1 MIAIQKATIN
11 EIDAIVSVHEAAFP
25 DFFLTQLGT
34 AFLRLYYKS
43 VMNHND
49 GVLLVCKM
57 DGGTIGLCAGTVLSA
72 GFNTKLIKANLFQFG
87 WESMKILFTKP
98 KALIHLMKNMSKED
112 STVGDD
118 GKYAELLS
126 IAVDPKVQ
134 RSGAGKA
141 MLLELEKVIKE
152 KGGVELSLT
161 TDYVDNDKAVSFY
174 KSLGYEPWYDFVTY
188 PNRRMWRMMK
198 VLKQDK

>member
-1 MIAIQKATIN
+1 MIAIQKATKNDI
-11 EIDAIVSVHEAAFP
+11 EAIVRVHKAAFP

-43 VMNHND
+43 VMNHMD
-49 GVLLVCKM
+49 GVLLTCKM
-57 DGGTIGLCAGTVLSA
+57 DGATIGLCAGTVLSA
-72 GFNTKLIKANLFQFG
+72 VFNTKLIKANLFQFG
-87 WESMKILFTKP
+87 WESMKILLTKP

-112 STVGDD
+112 SSVGDN
-118 GKYAELLS
+118 GEYAELLS

-152 KGGVELSLT
+152 KGGERLSLT
-161 TDYVDNDKAVSFY
+161 TDY
-174 KSLGYEPWYDFVTY
+174 
-188 PNRRMWRMMK
+188 
-198 VLKQDK
+198 

>member
-1 MIAIQKATIN
+1 M
-11 EIDAIVSVHEAAFP
+11 
-25 DFFLTQLGT
+25 
-34 AFLRLYYKS
+34 AFLKLYYNS
-43 VMNHND
+43 VMSHKD

-57 DGGTIGLCAGTVLSA
+57 DGKTIGLCAGTVMSA
-72 GFNTKLIKANLFQFG
+72 GFNTKLIRANIFKFG
-87 WESMKILFTKP
+87 IEGMIIMFTKP
-98 KALIHLMKNMSKED
+98 KALIHLMKNMNKED
-112 STVGDD
+112 SSVGDD

-152 KGGVELSLT
+152 KGGKRLSLT
-161 TDYVDNDKAVSFY
+161 TDYEDNEKAVGFY

-188 PNRRMWRMMK
+188 PNRRMYR
-198 VLKQDK
+198 LIKQL

>member
-11 EIDAIVSVHEAAFP
+11 DLEAIVRVHEAAFP

-43 VMNHND
+43 VMNHMD
-49 GVLLVCKM
+49 GVLLTCKM
-57 DGGTIGLCAGTVLSA
+57 DGATIGLCAGTVLSA
-72 GFNTKLIKANLFQFG
+72 VFNTKLIKANLFQFG
-87 WESMKILFTKP
+87 WESMKILLTKP

-112 STVGDD
+112 SSVGDN
-118 GKYAELLS
+118 GEYAELLS

-152 KGGVELSLT
+152 KGGERLSLT
-161 TDYVDNDKAVSFY
+161 TDYEDNDKAVSFY

-188 PNRRMWRMMK
+188 PNRRMYRLIKNM
-198 VLKQDK
+198 

>member
-11 EIDAIVSVHEAAFP
+11 DLEAIVRVHEAAFQ

-34 AFLRLYYKS
+34 AFLKLYYKS
-43 VMNHND
+43 VMYHND

-57 DGGTIGLCAGTVLSA
+57 DGITIGLCAGTVLSA

-87 WESMKILFTKP
+87 WEGIKIMFTKP
-98 KALIHLMKNMSKED
+98 IALIHLMRNMSKED

-152 KGGVELSLT
+152 KGGERLSLT
-161 TDYVDNDKAVSFY
+161 TDYEDNDKAVSFY
-174 KSLGYEPWYDFVTY
+174 LSLGYEPWYDFVTY
-188 PNRRMWRMMK
+188 PNRRMYRLIK
-198 VLKQDK
+198 HL

>member
-11 EIDAIVSVHEAAFP
+11 DIDTIVSVHEAAFP

-57 DGGTIGLCAGTVLSA
+57 DGVTIGLCAGTVLSA

-126 IAVDPKVQ
+126 IAVDPTVQ

-141 MLLELEKVIKE
+141 MLLELENEIKK
-152 KGGVELSLT
+152 KGGEKLSLT
-161 TDYVDNDKAVSFY
+161 TDYENNEKAIGFY
-174 KSLGYEPWYDFVTY
+174 KSLGYTEWYDFTTY
-188 PNRRMWRMMK
+188 PNRRMYRMI
-198 VLKQDK
+198 KQL

>member
-1 MIAIQKATIN
+1 MIAIQKATKN
-11 EIDAIVSVHEAAFP
+11 DIDAIVRVHEAAFP
-25 DFFLTQLGT
+25 DFFLTQLGA

-43 VMNHND
+43 VMNHKD

-57 DGGTIGLCAGTVLSA
+57 DGVTIGLCAGTVLSA
-72 GFNTKLIKANLFQFG
+72 GFNTKLIKANMFEFG
-87 WESMKILFTKP
+87 IESMKILFTKP
-98 KALIHLMKNMSKED
+98 QALIHLMKNMSKEN

-118 GKYAELLS
+118 GNYAELLS

-152 KGGVELSLT
+152 KGGEKLSLT
-161 TDYVDNDKAVSFY
+161 TDYEENDKAVSFY

-188 PNRRMWRMMK
+188 PNRRMYR
-198 VLKQDK
+198 LIKQL

>member
-1 MIAIQKATIN
+1 MIAIQKATKNDI
-11 EIDAIVSVHEAAFP
+11 EAIVRVHEAAFP
-25 DFFLTQLGT
+25 DFFLTQLGF

-43 VMNHND
+43 VMNHKD
-49 GVLLVCKM
+49 GVLLTCKM
-57 DGGTIGLCAGTVLSA
+57 DGATIGLCAGAVLSA

-98 KALIHLMKNMSKED
+98 KALIHLMKNISKED
-112 STVGDD
+112 SSVGDN
-118 GKYAELLS
+118 GEYAELLS

-141 MLLELEKVIKE
+141 MLLELEKVLKE
-152 KGGVELSLT
+152 IGGERLSLT
-161 TDYVDNDKAVSFY
+161 TDYEDNDKAVSFY

-188 PNRRMWRMMK
+188 PNRRMYR
-198 VLKQDK
+198 LIKQL

>member
-1 MIAIQKATIN
+1 MIAIQKATKNDI
-11 EIDAIVSVHEAAFP
+11 EAIVRVHEAAFP

-43 VMNHND
+43 VMNHQY

-57 DGGTIGLCAGTVLSA
+57 DGATIGLCAGTVLSA
-72 GFNTKLIKANLFQFG
+72 GFNTQLIKANIFEFG
-87 WESMKILFTKP
+87 IESMKILFTKP

-112 STVGDD
+112 SSVGDN
-118 GKYAELLS
+118 GEYAELLS

-141 MLLELEKVIKE
+141 MLLELEKVIKG
-152 KGGVELSLT
+152 KGGERLSLT
-161 TDYVDNDKAVSFY
+161 TDYEDNDKAVSFY

-188 PNRRMWRMMK
+188 PNRRMYR
-198 VLKQDK
+198 LIKQL

>member
-1 MIAIQKATIN
+1 MIALQKATRNDI
-11 EIDAIVSVHEAAFP
+11 ETIVRVHEAAFP
-25 DFFLTQLGT
+25 DFFLTKLGT
-34 AFLRLYYKS
+34 TFLKLYYNS
-43 VMNHND
+43 VMHHKD

-57 DGGTIGLCAGTVLSA
+57 EGIIIGLCAGTVLSA
-72 GFNTKLIKANLFQFG
+72 GFNTKLIKANIFKFG
-87 WESMKILFTKP
+87 IESMKILFTKP
-98 KALIHLMKNMSKED
+98 KALIHLLKNMSKED
-112 STVGDD
+112 SSAGDD

-152 KGGVELSLT
+152 KGGKRLSLT
-161 TDYVDNDKAVSFY
+161 TDYEDNDKAVGFY

-188 PNRRMWRMMK
+188 PNRRMYR
-198 VLKQDK
+198 LIKQL

>member
-1 MIAIQKATIN
+1 MIAIQKATKNDI
-11 EIDAIVSVHEAAFP
+11 EAIVRVHKAAFP

-43 VMNHND
+43 VMNHKD
-49 GVLLVCKM
+49 GVLLACKM
-57 DGGTIGLCAGTVLSA
+57 DGVTIGLCAGTVLSA
-72 GFNTKLIKANLFQFG
+72 GFNTKLIKANIFEFG
-87 WESMKILFTKP
+87 IESMKILFTKP
-98 KALIHLMKNMSKED
+98 KALIHLMKNMSKEV

-152 KGGVELSLT
+152 KGGAELSLT
-161 TDYVDNDKAVSFY
+161 TDYVDNDKAVGFY
-174 KSLGYEPWYDFVTY
+174 KSLGYESWYDFVTY
-188 PNRRMWRMMK
+188 PNRRMYR
-198 VLKQDK
+198 LIKQL